1 MCLYVP
7 MSVLLSHAN
16 IDLSAGRVSPL
27 HTGQIAYPGLC
38 SKWLLNKCVLYMQL
52 ITFAGFG
59 WKKETRRCG
68 SRSDTGLYVN
78 CILVITSNASLH
90 SRYFY

>member
-16 IDLSAGRVSPL
+16 IDLFAGRVSPL

-52 ITFAGFG
+52 ITFCRV
-59 WKKETRRCG
+59 WMEKR
-68 SRSDTGLYVN
+68 DTALWF
-78 CILVITSNASLH
+78 T
-90 SRYFY
+90 F